1 MLRLLGILSLGN
13 LLFGGHHRRAIRR
26 GLLLGALFGV
36 LAHNDFDME
45 RVEKNVRKTAKDVR
59 KTVHHAMREAKK
71 EIRSARKAA
80 ADQRVSDRVR
90 EIHAERD
97 ARREARAQ
105 RTAEHLKAV
114 HAEIEARKAERA
126 QRTVEHLKAVRAE
139 IEARKAEREN
149 RKAGK
154 AIQVSRTECAEA
166 ANNRDLVA
174 DLERKARTAAM
185 MRDVPTIQFP
195 EDDPKYNSSRKYG
208 YA

>member
-13 LLFGGHHRRAIRR
+13 LLFGGHHHRRAIRR
-26 GLLLGALFGV
+26 GLLFGVLFGY

-59 KTVHHAMREAKK
+59 KMVRHAMKEAKK
-71 EIRSARKAA
+71 EIHSARKEAR
-80 ADQRVSDRVR
+80 DQKASDRVR

-97 ARREARAQ
+97 ARREAREQ
-105 RTAEHLKAV
+105 KITDHLKAV
-114 HAEIEARKAERA
+114 H
-126 QRTVEHLKAVRAE
+126 AE

-154 AIQVSRTECAEA
+154 AIQVSRPECAEA
-166 ANNRDLVA
+166 KNNRELVD
-174 DLERKARTAAM
+174 DLERSARTAAM
-185 MRDVPTIQFP
+185 MSDVPTIQFP
-195 EDDPKYNSSRKYG
+195 EDDPKYHSSRKYG